1 MHPAPERWTA
11 IVNPAAGRRRARAR
25 LPRVLDA
32 LTSSGLDVEVVV
44 SADADDLVSRAC
56 DAFGRERAVVA
67 CGGDGTVC
75 ALAGVA
81 AEEGG
86 VLGIIPLGSG
96 NDFARQLELPR
107 GDVDAAI
114 EVLRTGQVATV
125 DLGRAHTADGRTTW
139 FTTVANTGFDAVAN
153 AWANRITWTSGTP
166 LYVLATLRTLAAYS
180 PTPVRVTVD
189 DTVIETRAWLVAVG
203 NTRTYA
209 SGMMITPAASL
220 HDGLLD
226 VCVVGPVSR
235 VEFLRTF
242 PSVFRGAHIEHPEVR
257 IERGAH
263 ISVEALDPGPAVD
276 LWASGEHVGPLPA
289 RLEPVAGAL
298 AVVVP
303 SPGRRLPTPG
313 LPYLTVS
320 VPTMPAARWPVMLQ

>member
-1 MHPAPERWTA
+1 MQAAPERWTA
-11 IVNPAAGRRRARAR
+11 IVNPAAGRGRARAR

-32 LTSSGLDVEVVV
+32 LAAADLDIEVVL
-44 SADADDLVSRAC
+44 SADADDLVARAR
-56 DAFGRERAVVA
+56 DAFGRGRAVVA
-67 CGGDGTVC
+67 GGGDGTVC

-81 AEEGG
+81 ADEGG
-86 VLGIIPLGSG
+86 VLGIVPLGSG

-107 GDVDAAI
+107 GDPDAAI
-114 EVLRTGQVATV
+114 DVLRTGHVVAA
-125 DLGRAHTADGRTTW
+125 DLGRAHTADGASTW

-153 AWANRITWTSGTP
+153 AWANDITWTSGTP
-166 LYVLATLRTLAAYS
+166 LYVLAALRTLAAYT

-189 DTVIETRAWLVAVG
+189 DTVIETDAWLVAVG

-209 SGMMITPAASL
+209 SGMMITPAASV

-242 PSVFRGAHIEHPEVR
+242 PSVFSGTHVQHPEVR
-257 IERGAH
+257 TARGTAVT
-263 ISVEALDPGPAVD
+263 VETVGAAPTVD
-276 LWASGEHVGPLPA
+276 LWASGEHAGPLPA

-298 AVVVP
+298 SVVVP
-303 SPGRRLPTPG
+303 TSR
-313 LPYLTVS
+313 
-320 VPTMPAARWPVMLQ
+320 PAT